1 MTRVD
6 LLGGRKKSLGA
17 IKGDICGEKPWR
29 HVLTLHLLLIVQDK
43 KKKKKVETER
53 LCVRISPNRQNFR
66 RVWSSLQVD
75 RLPRLP
81 LDCKQGPLL
90 HKGPDE

>member
-6 LLGGRKKSLGA
+6 LLGGRKKSIGA

-43 KKKKKVETER
+43 KKKKKGGNR
-53 LCVRISPNRQNFR
+53 AALCAYFTQQTKFPACLELTAS
-66 RVWSSLQVD
+66 
-75 RLPRLP
+75 
-81 LDCKQGPLL
+81 
-90 HKGPDE
+90 